1 MRHADRVGGQVDGWG
16 NAETD
21 KERKSRS
28 WEEKKSR
35 LRVRCGMWGYRPVC
49 PVGDYRWLSEL
60 NQNCADCQGMGS
72 VTHREPHKR
81 GVTLAQREDTEGEGF
96 NHRVKIAF
104 KWVFEISKNK
114 LPLKKLNR
122 QLICGLDEGQAQSCP
137 PLSFLFIS
145 ASFLPWHHS
154 FSHIWFP
161 FSHTFTHRHTPA
173 HVQVLYWHTGL
184 NKGQV
189 SHLVPINNSW
199 IWIWTKPFSWLMI
212 FRSKI
217 LYMGISSKG

>member
-1 MRHADRVGGQVDGWG
+1 MTYYLNRKQQHWTLGHSSRSLPHICFCENQEWSSWCNPIIPTCMRHADGVGGQVDGWG

-49 PVGDYRWLSEL
+49 PAGDYRWLSEL

-81 GVTLAQREDTEGEGF
+81 GVTLAQREDTEGEGC

-122 QLICGLDEGQAQSCP
+122 QLICGLDEGQVQSCP

-145 ASFLPWHHS
+145 ASSIPWHHS

-161 FSHTFTHRHTPA
+161 FSH
-173 HVQVLYWHTGL
+173 
-184 NKGQV
+184 
-189 SHLVPINNSW
+189 SHS
-199 IWIWTKPFSWLMI
+199 
-212 FRSKI
+212 
-217 LYMGISSKG
+217 